1 MRRLLVCWLLPALF
15 LLCAVAPAQTPAP
28 VESGNVVWTAR
39 LRDTNLRAGESTQI
53 IVEAKIKDGWHAF
66 GPQKLGDWV
75 SITTVVDPL
84 GNVEGQGEPVF
95 PEGDL
100 GIVPGFEKEGVFY
113 EKAMAYAIPVKVKAD
128 AKGEAKA
135 IFSIK
140 AQTCDATSCD
150 RPRTAVFEIPFTV
163 EAGEARPDKLTAVT
177 DLPEQ
182 PEGYV
187 KPDPNKPK
195 GEPGKP
201 GEGVDN
207 ATLQQVN
214 QAKQQGVLAFI
225 ALAFGA
231 GLLALLTPCVWP
243 MIPITVSYF
252 SKKTEE
258 GRKANL
264 THALAYCLGM
274 MVTFVGLGLLFS
286 VIFGA
291 AKIQTVAAS
300 PIANIFL
307 GVLFLVLALNLFGVF
322 EIIVPSGTI
331 NKIQA
336 GTKKG
341 GLIAPILLGFVFS
354 LTTFTCTVPFVG
366 TILVSATGGDL
377 FYPIVGMLAFS
388 FAFALPFF
396 VLAMLPQGLAKL
408 PKSGAWLNAVKAYM
422 GFLEI
427 AAATKFFS
435 NIDVVV
441 NNPAWVPAEAFA
453 GIWAAIFVAAA
464 LYLFGWLRTPSDDG
478 KVVGLGRKVFG
489 VFNVL
494 IAGWLLSSV
503 QFPTTIGPLLGLFP
517 PPKANHSG
525 FMWIESYEDALAKA
539 QRENKPLFIN
549 FTGKTCPNCRVMENQ
564 RFPMPGYKAELEKM
578 VLAELFTDRDTPED
592 NANAELR
599 EKLTKSA
606 TNPAYAI
613 LKPDGTVVGQYQGLA
628 ITDKE
633 FIEFLKAGIAKA
645 NE

>member
-1 MRRLLVCWLLPALF
+1 MRRFLAAWLLPALLVLAAF
-15 LLCAVAPAQTPAP
+15 ASAQDPVS
-28 VESGNVVWTAR
+28 VESGNVTWTAR
-39 LRDTNLRAGESTQI
+39 FKDTELRAGESTQI
-53 IVEAKIKDGWHAF
+53 IVEAKIKEGWHAF

-84 GNVEGQGEPVF
+84 GHVEAQGEPVF

-113 EKAMAYAIPVKVKAD
+113 ETAMAYAIPVKVKTD

-150 RPRTAVFEIPFTV
+150 RPRTAVIEIPFTV
-163 EAGEARPDKLTAVT
+163 QAGEARADRSVAVT
-177 DLPEQ
+177 GLPDQ
-182 PEGYV
+182 PAGYV

-195 GEPGKP
+195 VKGSQGP
-201 GEGVDN
+201 GVDN
-207 ATLQQVN
+207 AVLKQVN
-214 QAKQQGVLAFI
+214 EAKQKGILSFVL
-225 ALAFGA
+225 LAFGA

-258 GRKANL
+258 GRKTNL
-264 THALAYCLGM
+264 THALAYCLGLM
-274 MVTFVGLGLLFS
+274 GTFVGLGLVFS

-291 AKIQTVAAS
+291 AKIQAVAAS

-307 GVLFLVLALNLFGVF
+307 GVLFLVLALNLFGLF
-322 EIIVPSGTI
+322 EIIVPQGMI
-331 NKIQA
+331 NKVQSK
-336 GTKKG
+336 TKKG
-341 GLIAPILLGFVFS
+341 GLVTPILLGFVFS

-396 VLAMLPQGLAKL
+396 VFAMLPQGLAKL
-408 PKSGAWLNAVKAYM
+408 PKSGSWLNAVKAYM

-441 NNPAWVPAEAFA
+441 HDPAWVPAEAFA
-453 GIWAAIFVAAA
+453 GIWAVIFAAA
-464 LYLFGWLRTPSDDG
+464 AMYLFGWLRTPTDDG
-478 KVVGLGRKVFG
+478 KTVGRGRKLFG

-517 PPKANHSG
+517 PPKATAAG
-525 FMWIESYEDALAKA
+525 FQWIESYEDGLAKA

-564 RFPMPGYKAELEKM
+564 RFPLPAYKAELDKF
-578 VLAELFTDRDTPED
+578 VLVELFTDRDTPED

-599 EKLTKSA
+599 EKMTKSA
-606 TNPAYAI
+606 TNPAYAV
-613 LKPDGTVVGQYQGLA
+613 LKPDGSVVGQYQGLA
-628 ITDKE
+628 VTDKE
-633 FIEFLKAGIAKA
+633 FVDFLKQGFAKA
-645 NE
+645 SE